1 MELVETTFISEFT
14 KKTLGQF
21 GWKDGDAIP
30 AELGDRMLKMKE
42 GLPPSKRTDVLL
54 EKEALAAEQIE
65 EIQKMLADAKV
76 AAEQRDKKKAI
87 AAKTKNMAP
96 SVAAAFEKIKE
107 AGPEIIDDRDEVKE
121 EQAAE
126 KPAAAPPPEPAP
138 KKPDAAPAPAIELE
152 TPAMAS
158 TIPPFCPR
166 CGWDMRMKFEVV
178 PTDKDKEDFLA
189 TLLGGTRF
197 KKTYELF
204 GGKMAVTFRSMLAEE
219 NKLVYRQLT
228 LDQQAQKV
236 TTEAEWFVQMMD
248 YRLAC
253 SLDNV
258 ADKSGK
264 IVAEMPELP
273 EMVYTGEAK
282 ETPLV
287 AQLSLIGKN
296 ILAQEVTRR
305 LVGMHLR
312 QFQRLVEALEAMA
325 AEPSFWTGIE

>member
-1 MELVETTFISEFT
+1 VELVETNFISEFT
-14 KKTLGQF
+14 KKTLAQF
-21 GWKDGDAIP
+21 GWNEGDAIP

-42 GLPPSKRTDVLL
+42 GLPPSKRTDVLI
-54 EKEALAAEQIE
+54 EKELLKEEQID
-65 EIQKMLADAKV
+65 EIKKMLAEAKGV
-76 AAEQRDKKKAI
+76 AANRGKKKSLAE
-87 AAKTKNMAP
+87 KTKNMAP
-96 SVAAAFEKIKE
+96 SVAAAFEKISE
-107 AGPEIIDDRDEVKE
+107 TTTEIIDDRD
-121 EQAAE
+121 AATSTPE
-126 KPAAAPPPEPAP
+126 TKPEAPQTAPPPP
-138 KKPDAAPAPAIELE
+138 PAPAAPEIE
-152 TPAMAS
+152 TTAMAA

-189 TLLGGTRF
+189 TLLGGSRF

-253 SLDNV
+253 SLDTI

-273 EMVYTGEAK
+273 EMVYSGETK

>member
-1 MELVETTFISEFT
+1 VELVETTFISEFT
-14 KKTLGQF
+14 KKTLAQF
-21 GWKDGDAIP
+21 GWKEGDAIP
-30 AELGDRMLKMKE
+30 AELGERMLKMKE
-42 GLPPSKRTDVLL
+42 GLPASQRTDVLI
-54 EKEALAAEQIE
+54 EKELLVDEQVE
-65 EIQKMLADAKV
+65 EIQKLLEAAKV
-76 AAEQRDKKKAI
+76 AGAKRDKKRDLAK
-87 AAKTKNMAP
+87 KTKNMAP
-96 SVAAAFEKIKE
+96 SVAAAFEKMSE
-107 AGPEIIDDRDEVKE
+107 NSPEIIDDRDAA
-121 EQAAE
+121 AAE
-126 KPAAAPPPEPAP
+126 KPAEQKNPEPAAAQ
-138 KKPDAAPAPAIELE
+138 PDPPPPPAPAMELE

-204 GGKMAVTFRSMLAEE
+204 GGKLAVTFRSMLAEE

-228 LDQQAQKV
+228 FDQEARKV

-248 YRLAC
+248 YRLSC
-253 SLDNV
+253 SLDTIT
-258 ADKSGK
+258 DKSGK

-273 EMVYTGEAK
+273 DMVYTGEAK

-287 AQLSLIGKN
+287 AQLQLISKN